1 MFGLL
6 TIMVGIAA
14 ALLLGVVTDRTRSY
28 KLLLLITFAGCAL
41 AYALFALVLRP
52 SRTVLVGVLCS
63 CVGFFNTALAPV
75 SLGKSKSVALDTRVT
90 DLSSQRPPWS

>member
-1 MFGLL
+1 
-6 TIMVGIAA
+6 MVGIGA

-52 SRTVLVGVLCS
+52 SRVILVGALCS
-63 CVGFFNTALAPV
+63 IVGFFNTALAPV
-75 SLGKSKSVALDTRVT
+75 SLGMYHCLTLARVSLTVAR
-90 DLSSQRPPWS
+90 QRQQSN